1 MKIAGAR
8 AAFASRKALPVH
20 ARLQAALTVEAASE
34 LRGVR
39 HMRGTHNVDGIAD
52 PVIDALVEDVIA
64 ANSRTDLLT
73 ASKTLDRVIRS
84 GRYWVPHWYKVGRAE
99 LLSH

>member
-1 MKIAGAR
+1 
-8 AAFASRKALPVH
+8 
-20 ARLQAALTVEAASE
+20 
-34 LRGVR
+34 
-39 HMRGTHNVDGIAD
+39 MRGTHNVDGIAD

-84 GRYWVPHWYKVGRAE
+84 GRYWYRTGTKSAVQNF
-99 LLSH
+99 